1 MKFAVNIKRCHYDV
15 FVAGSGGIC
24 EKYKPYTNKDKQIWK
39 SLNTGVVSIVNYN
52 KRVPQRVSE
61 LTFAHEVGHSL
72 GSPVDLNIKQLF
84 HCKCSIIG
92 VIV

>member
-1 MKFAVNIKRCHYDV
+1 MCVLNTYTDFYFA
-15 FVAGSGGIC
+15 GPGGIC

-72 GSPVDLNIKQLF
+72 GSPVNLDLKQLF
-84 HCKCSIIG
+84 CFAYTL
-92 VIV
+92 